1 MLLAIFIRPSEVP
14 SWGLPLV
21 GASCCAERGGV
32 VRAVGG
38 VTAMSMGVGSGRTI
52 PALTVRM
59 ARASNPRG
67 TPAMWVRDRL
77 DELFVDGDFADWFPA
92 DGRRGLSPA
101 RLAMVSVLQYAENLT
116 DRQAAEADRCRLD
129 WKYCLGMDLD
139 DPGFDHS
146 VLSEFRDRMA
156 QGDRADRL
164 LAVMVDHLV
173 AAGLV
178 KRRGGRVRTDST
190 HVLAAVRT
198 LNRTEL
204 VAETLRAALEQLALV
219 DEGWLAP
226 LVLLGWADRYGRP
239 AFYHR
244 LPKGKA
250 ALEEY
255 ALQVGADGIRLLR
268 AVFGDDAPP
277 RLRTLTQVET
287 LRQVWVQQY
296 WYDAEGRLRWRGPKS
311 TKDRLS
317 RRNMPRRADLPSPTD
332 GRPDAATA
340 CVPWASVEIV
350 SPHDPEA
357 RYSRKLTAAGTKNW
371 IGYRDH
377 QSEIC
382 TESGPN
388 VIVQVMTR
396 PAPEQD
402 IEVLE
407 AIHQGL
413 GQQQFT
419 NLEHFVDAGY
429 VTPESIDQAARTHGI
444 TLTCPRGITSH
455 PWKPTFGDQHER
467 LSVLFPKPACR
478 ACEDRLTC
486 TGNIDGRARHIILL
500 PQHLQE
506 IQTRVRREQD
516 AEQWKR
522 RYALRVGC
530 EATVSETVHAH
541 GLRHCRY
548 RGTAKT
554 HVQHVLTAAGANII
568 RLSQCGSPG
577 SEPPTRARPVSRF
590 RQLCRDLNF

>member
-1 MLLAIFIRPSEVP
+1 
-14 SWGLPLV
+14 
-21 GASCCAERGGV
+21 
-32 VRAVGG
+32 
-38 VTAMSMGVGSGRTI
+38 MSMGVGSGRKI

-67 TPAMWVRDRL
+67 TAAMWVRDRL
-77 DELFVDGDFADWFPA
+77 DELFVDDDFADWFPA

-116 DRQAAEADRCRLD
+116 DRQAAEAVRCRLD
-129 WKYCLGMDLD
+129 WKYCLGMDLG
-139 DPGFDHS
+139 DPGFDYS

-156 QGDRADRL
+156 EGDRADRL

-204 VAETLRAALEQLALV
+204 VAETLRATLEQLALA
-219 DEGWLAP
+219 DEEWLAP
-226 LVLLGWADRYGRP
+226 LVLPGWADRYGRP

-244 LPKGKA
+244 LPKGKG
-250 ALEEY
+250 ALEQY
-255 ALQVGADGIRLLR
+255 ALQVGEDGIWLLR

-277 RLRTLTQVET
+277 RLRTLTQIET

-296 WYDAEGRLRWRGPKS
+296 WHDAEGRLRWRDPKS

-317 RRNMPRRADLPSPTD
+317 RRNMPRRAGLPPTTD
-332 GRPDAATA
+332 GRPDPATA

-350 SPHDPEA
+350 SPYDPDA
-357 RYSRKLTAAGTKNW
+357 RYSRKLTAAGTKHW

-402 IEVLE
+402 IDALE
-407 AIHQGL
+407 AIHQSL
-413 GQQQFT
+413 ARQQFT
-419 NLEHFVDAGY
+419 DLEHFVDAGY
-429 VTPESIDQAARTHGI
+429 VTPESIDQAARAHGI
-444 TLTCPRGITSH
+444 TLTGPVRADPRAQDHPGFTKADFIPDWQARTLTCPRGITSH
-455 PWKPTFGDQHER
+455 PWKPTLGDQHER

-478 ACEDRLTC
+478 ACEDRLAC
-486 TGNIDGRARHIILL
+486 TGNTDGRARHVTLL
-500 PQHLQE
+500 PRRLQE
-506 IQTRVRREQD
+506 TQTRVRREQD
-516 AEQWKR
+516 TEQWQR
-522 RYALRVGC
+522 RYAIRAGC

-548 RGTAKT
+548 RGLAKT

-568 RLSQCGSPG
+568 RLSQSSLPG
-577 SEPPTRARPVSRF
+577 SQPPARAMPVSRF
-590 RQLCRDLNF
+590 RQLCRDLSS